1 MVVKEGTNELSTK
14 LVDKSIEAFI
24 LGLEIYNKP
33 TIKYRIEG
41 FSFFNINAWE
51 LMLKAELLNRGEEI
65 FYRQNGRTIS
75 ISDVIKKIYTDKNQP
90 LRLNLEKII
99 ELRNTSTHF
108 ITEDYE
114 TIYAPFFQANVF
126 NFTEQIKR
134 FHNIEMSKHIAQ
146 NFLTLSVDVKTL
158 TNEEIRATYTSEIAE
173 RLITVKDDAS
183 FVMSENSSNDLYIPL
198 RHDFYITKNPKKAD
212 LTVGIDNKSD
222 VKIKVVKEMQDPS
235 DRYKLTYGNIVK
247 SVNKQLSA
255 KSIKFNYVT
264 AKGNCEFNTY
274 TLELFSD
281 FYSIKSND
289 KYAFKFA
296 NVYRYSQQ
304 LVDFIISEIQKDADL
319 IEHIKNAKEKR

>member
-1 MVVKEGTNELSTK
+1 MLI
-14 LVDKSIEAFI
+14 DKSIEAFI

-41 FSFFNINAWE
+41 FSFFIINAWE

-75 ISDVIKKIYTDKNQP
+75 ISDVIRKVYTDKNQP

-99 ELRNTSTHF
+99 ELRNTSVHF

-114 TIYAPFFQANVF
+114 TVYAPFFQANVF

-134 FHNIEMSKHIAQ
+134 FHKIEMSKHIAQ

-173 RLITVKDDAS
+173 RLITEKDDAN

-212 LTVGIDNKSD
+212 LTVGIDNNSD
-222 VKIKVVKEMQDPS
+222 VNIKIVKEMQDPN
-235 DRYKLTYGNIVK
+235 DRYKLAYGNVVK
-247 SVNKQLSA
+247 AVNKQLLA

-264 AKGNCEFNTY
+264 SKGNNEFNTH

-281 FYSIKSND
+281 FYNVKSND

-304 LVDFIISEIQKDADL
+304 LVDFIISSIQKDADL
-319 IEHIKNAKEKR
+319 IEHIKDAKEKR